1 VWRWRLMEEGD
12 KGGFDGDR
20 GEAERSRVGLD
31 ETARRLF
38 GLIYK
43 EEEDYDR
50 DEKVDDDDKGEVGS
64 KCGTVQHK
72 YQFVSRFRREQS

>member
-1 VWRWRLMEEGD
+1 MQEGE
-12 KGGFDGDR
+12 KGCFDGDR
-20 GEAERSRVGLD
+20 GEAERSGVGLD

-50 DEKVDDDDKGEVGS
+50 DKKVDDDEKGEVGS
-64 KCGTVQHK
+64 KGGTVQQK